1 MIKTKG
7 LCKWYGEGG
16 ARVEALRPVD
26 LTVQKGEFVAVVG
39 PSGSGKSTLM
49 NLLGCLDTPSAG
61 CYYLEGVNVTGLSS
75 DELAA
80 VRGSRIGFVFQSF
93 NLLPT
98 LSAQENVALPLMYMG
113 VAKASRLERAAEA
126 LERVGLSSRLRH
138 RPQELSGGQQQRVAI
153 ARALIARPPLLLADE
168 PTGNLDRRSGQEVMG
183 LFAELHRQGSTIVL
197 ITHDLNVAKQ
207 AGRRLAIWDGRLSEL
222 DSKDGPRL
230 EKQLETVYNSGNG
243 APYTRNGG

>member
-1 MIKTKG
+1 M
-7 LCKWYGEGG
+7 
-16 ARVEALRPVD
+16 EALRPVD

-80 VRGSRIGFVFQSF
+80 VRGRRIGFVFQSF

-113 VAKASRLERAAEA
+113 VAKANRLERAAEA

-197 ITHDLNVAKQ
+197 ITHDLNVARQ

-243 APYTRNGG
+243 ALYTRNGG

>member
-1 MIKTKG
+1 
-7 LCKWYGEGG
+7 
-16 ARVEALRPVD
+16 
-26 LTVQKGEFVAVVG
+26 
-39 PSGSGKSTLM
+39 
-49 NLLGCLDTPSAG
+49 
-61 CYYLEGVNVTGLSS
+61 
-75 DELAA
+75 
-80 VRGSRIGFVFQSF
+80 
-93 NLLPT
+93 
-98 LSAQENVALPLMYMG
+98 MYMG

-197 ITHDLNVAKQ
+197 ITHDLNVARQ
-207 AGRRLAIWDGRLSEL
+207 AGRRLAIWDGRLFEL
-222 DSKDGPRL
+222 DSQDGPRL